1 MSTNTLTRTRGDV
14 VFDAVNVALLTIAM
28 LMILYPLYFVVIA
41 SFSDPDAVASGRVVL
56 WPRDITFDGYRRIIN
71 NRTIWTGYGN
81 TIIYTVVG
89 TAINL
94 ATTIPAAYALSR
106 RDFVGRDFF
115 MMLFAFTMF
124 FAGGLIP
131 LYLLVRSLGMLNTRW
146 AMVLPNAV
154 LVWNLIVA
162 RTFFQ
167 HSIPNELLE
176 AARMDGCT
184 NRRFFVSVVLPLS
197 PALLAVMVL
206 FYAVGHWNAF
216 FQALVFLRSER
227 LYPLQLV
234 LRDILLAAQA
244 QESMME
250 DARAAQEQM
259 RIADSIRYGSII
271 VASAPVLILY
281 PFLQRY
287 FVQGVMIGAIK
298 G

>member
-1 MSTNTLTRTRGDV
+1 MNTLTRTRGDA
-14 VFDAVNVALLTIAM
+14 VFDAINVM
-28 LMILYPLYFVVIA
+28 LMALTMVLILYPLYFVVIA
-41 SFSDPDAVASGRVVL
+41 SISNPDQVNAGRV
-56 WPRDITFDGYRRIIN
+56 WFIPREITFDGYRRIMN

-81 TIIYTVVG
+81 TIIYAVAG

-94 ATTIPAAYALSR
+94 LLTIPAAYALSR
-106 RDFVGRDFF
+106 RDFMGRDFF
-115 MMLFAFTMF
+115 MILFTFTMF

-146 AMVLPNAV
+146 AMVLPNAI

-167 HSIPNELLE
+167 HSIPAELLE

-206 FYAVGHWNAF
+206 FYAVGHWNSF
-216 FQALVFLRSER
+216 FHALVFLRSER

-234 LRDILLAAQA
+234 LRDILLAAQM
-244 QESMME
+244 QETMV
-250 DARAAQEQM
+250 DDVRAAREQM

-271 VASAPVLILY
+271 VASLPVLILY

>member
-14 VFDAVNVALLTIAM
+14 VFDTVNVALLTIAM

-216 FQALVFLRSER
+216 FHALVFLRSER

-250 DARAAQEQM
+250 DARAAQDQM

>member
-1 MSTNTLTRTRGDV
+1 MNTLTRTRGDA
-14 VFDAVNVALLTIAM
+14 VFDAINVM
-28 LMILYPLYFVVIA
+28 LMALSMVLILYPLYFVVIA
-41 SFSDPDAVASGRVVL
+41 SISNPDQVNAGRV
-56 WPRDITFDGYRRIIN
+56 WFIPRDITFDGYRRIMN

-81 TIIYTVVG
+81 TIIYAVAG

-94 ATTIPAAYALSR
+94 LLTIPAAYALSR
-106 RDFVGRDFF
+106 RDFMGRDFF
-115 MMLFAFTMF
+115 MILFTFTMF

-146 AMVLPNAV
+146 AMVLPNAI

-167 HSIPNELLE
+167 HSIPAELLE

-206 FYAVGHWNAF
+206 FYAVGHWNSF
-216 FQALVFLRSER
+216 FHALVFLRSER

-234 LRDILLAAQA
+234 LRDILLAAQM
-244 QESMME
+244 QETMV
-250 DARAAQEQM
+250 DDVRAAREQM

-271 VASAPVLILY
+271 VASLPVLILY

>member
-1 MSTNTLTRTRGDV
+1 MNVLTRTRGDAI
-14 VFDAVNVALLTIAM
+14 FDAVNVALLTLA
-28 LMILYPLYFVVIA
+28 ILAIVYPLYFVVIA
-41 SFSDPDAVASGRVVL
+41 SFSDPDAVASGQVVL
-56 WPRDITFDGYRRIIN
+56 WPRNVTFDGYRRIIN

-81 TIIYTVVG
+81 TIYYTVVG
-89 TAINL
+89 TTINL
-94 ATTIPAAYALSR
+94 MLTIPAAYALSR
-106 RDFVGRDFF
+106 NDFLGRNFF
-115 MMLFAFTMF
+115 MMMFAFTMF

-167 HSIPNELLE
+167 HSIPGELLE

-216 FQALVFLRSER
+216 FQALVFLRTER

-271 VASAPVLILY
+271 VASAPVLVLY

>member
-1 MSTNTLTRTRGDV
+1 VNTLTRTRGDA
-14 VFDAVNVALLTIAM
+14 VFDAINVM
-28 LMILYPLYFVVIA
+28 LMALSMVLILYPLYFVVIA
-41 SFSDPDAVASGRVVL
+41 SISNPDQVNAGRVWFV
-56 WPRDITFDGYRRIIN
+56 PRDITFDGYRRIMN

-81 TIIYTVVG
+81 TIIYAVAG

-94 ATTIPAAYALSR
+94 LLTIPAAYALSR
-106 RDFVGRDFF
+106 RDFMGRDFF
-115 MMLFAFTMF
+115 MILFTFTMF

-146 AMVLPNAV
+146 AMVLPNAI

-167 HSIPNELLE
+167 HSIPAELLE

-206 FYAVGHWNAF
+206 FYAVGHWNSF
-216 FQALVFLRSER
+216 FHALVFLRSER

-234 LRDILLAAQA
+234 LRDILLAAQM
-244 QESMME
+244 QETMV
-250 DARAAQEQM
+250 DDVRAAREQM

-271 VASAPVLILY
+271 VASLPVLILY

>member
-1 MSTNTLTRTRGDV
+1 MSTLTRTRGDA
-14 VFDAVNVALLTIAM
+14 VFDVVNGTLMAVTMVL
-28 LMILYPLYFVVIA
+28 ILYPLYFVVIA
-41 SFSDPDAVASGRVVL
+41 SISNPDQVNAGRV
-56 WPRDITFDGYRRIIN
+56 WFIPRDITLDGYRRIMN

-81 TIIYTVVG
+81 TIIYAVAG
-89 TAINL
+89 TGINL
-94 ATTIPAAYALSR
+94 LLTIPAAYALSR
-106 RDFVGRDFF
+106 RDFMGRDFF
-115 MMLFAFTMF
+115 MVLFTFTMF

-167 HSIPNELLE
+167 NSIPNELLE

-206 FYAVGHWNAF
+206 FYAVGHWNSF
-216 FQALVFLRSER
+216 FHALVFLRSER

-234 LRDILLAAQA
+234 LRDILLAAQM
-244 QESMME
+244 QETML
-250 DARAAQEQM
+250 DDVRAAREQM

-271 VASAPVLILY
+271 VASLPVLILY